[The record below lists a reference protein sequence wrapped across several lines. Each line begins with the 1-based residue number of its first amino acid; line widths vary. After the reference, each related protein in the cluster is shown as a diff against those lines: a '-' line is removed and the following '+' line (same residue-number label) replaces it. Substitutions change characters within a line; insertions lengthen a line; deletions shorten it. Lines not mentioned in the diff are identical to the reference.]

1 MWVNLIIGLVLS
13 LVGLLLRPKPEPPKP
28 NTIGDF
34 NIPIT
39 KEGSEIPIVYGTVW
53 ITSPQIVW
61 YGDFRT
67 EPVKTRTP
75 KK

>member
-13 LVGLLLRPKPEPPKP
+13 LVSAFLRPKPEPPKP

-39 KEGSEIPIVYGTVW
+39 KEGQEVGIVYGTAW
-53 ITSPQIVW
+53 IYSPQIVW
-61 YGDFRT
+61 YGDFKT
-67 EPVKTRTP
+67 EPVKTRTE